1 VSAQPDQPD
10 ILHARGVEAAQ
21 AGRLDEALELLQG
34 AAAGNPGEPTCH
46 SNLGSVLQAL
56 GRLEEAAEAHER
68 AVELSARQL
77 ALHCY
82 NLGAALGALRQLDR
96 AEAAYRRALE
106 HFPGFVQALDNLGTV
121 LQHQGKLDQAEAA
134 YRRALELQPD
144 NVLTCRNLGSALC
157 VSGRLAEA
165 EAVYRQ
171 ALELAPDEA
180 VIHVDL
186 GITLRLQARLDDAE
200 AAYRHALR
208 IDPAHA
214 AAYEHLGT
222 VLLSA
227 GKADDAEAAHRR
239 ATELAPD
246 SADAHNA
253 LGATLASQGRFAD
266 AIAVLERALELR
278 PGWMQARYNLGVVLH
293 NQGALEAALAAYQA
307 VLALAPEHLDA
318 KQNLAE
324 VLRRLE
330 RFDEALDA
338 YRAILAR
345 DPDNVAVRHM
355 LAALGGETPA
365 RAPAEYVRQT
375 FDDYASRF
383 DEHLVDQ
390 LEYRVPELMRRAVDR
405 LAPGR
410 RFAAGL
416 DLGCGTGLVAARFRD
431 LVAELHGVD
440 LSAKMIARAR
450 EKGIYDLV
458 HQDELIAFLRATQT
472 RYDLFTAGDVLIYL
486 GALDEL
492 FAAVRARIRPG
503 GLFVFTLE
511 HAEQG
516 EYGLRTTGRFA
527 HSTAYLRTLARDHA
541 LTVLG
546 DDAVDLRREHDAP
559 VRGIL
564 AVLAPVA

>member
-1 VSAQPDQPD
+1 VSAQPDHPD
-10 ILHARGVEAAQ
+10 VLHERGVKAAQ
-21 AGRLDEALELLQG
+21 AGRLDEALELLQQ
-34 AAAGNPGEPTCH
+34 AAARSPGEPTYH
-46 SNLGSVLQAL
+46 SNLGSVLQAM

-68 AVELSARQL
+68 AIELSARQL

-82 NLGAALGALRQLDR
+82 NHGAALGALGQLDR
-96 AEAAYRRALE
+96 AEVAYRRALE

-134 YRRALELQPD
+134 YRRALDLQPD
-144 NVLTCRNLGSALC
+144 NVFTCRNLGSALC
-157 VSGRLAEA
+157 ASGRLAEA
-165 EAVYRQ
+165 EAAYRQ
-171 ALELAPDEA
+171 ALKLAPDDIA
-180 VIHVDL
+180 IHLDL

-214 AAYEHLGT
+214 ATYEHLGT
-222 VLLSA
+222 VLLTA
-227 GKADDAEAAHRR
+227 GKAEEAEAAHRR
-239 ATELAPD
+239 ATELSPD

-253 LGATLASQGRFAD
+253 LGATLASQGR
-266 AIAVLERALELR
+266 LEEATAALQRALELR
-278 PGWMQARYNLGVVLH
+278 PGWVQAQYNLGVVLH
-293 NQGALEAALAAYQA
+293 NHGALEAALAAYQA
-307 VLALAPEHLDA
+307 VLARAPEHRDA
-318 KQNLAE
+318 HRNLAE

-338 YRAILAR
+338 YRAILAL
-345 DPDNVAVRHM
+345 DPESVAAHHM

-375 FDDYASRF
+375 FDDYAPRF
-383 DEHLVDQ
+383 DEHLVGQ
-390 LEYRVPELMRRAVDR
+390 LDYQVPELMRSAVDR

-431 LVAELHGVD
+431 LVDELHGVD
-440 LSAKMIARAR
+440 LSGKMIARAR
-450 EKGIYDLV
+450 DKGVYDLV
-458 HQDELIAFLRATQT
+458 HQDDLIAFLRATQT
-472 RYDLFTAGDVLIYL
+472 RYDLFTAGDVLIYI
-486 GALDEL
+486 GALDEV

-503 GLFVFTLE
+503 GLFVLTLE
-511 HAEQG
+511 QAGQG
-516 EYGLRTTGRFA
+516 EYGLRATGRFA
-527 HSTAYLRTLARDHA
+527 HSREYLRTLARDHA
-541 LTVLG
+541 FTVRG
-546 DDAVDLRREHDAP
+546 EDAVDLRREHDAP